1 MAINVKCPGCGS
13 AYEMDESTSGKKV
26 RCKKCSETFVVKAAA
41 SARDVAEDESSEAES
56 RRSKSRRTDDDERP
70 RKRRRYQDDGDNDDD
85 FPRRRKRDSS
95 GVPLPL
101 LIVGGVLLGVF
112 LLCLLGVAGWFLLSK
127 KSEPER
133 AVVPVV
139 SSRASSPNPAEPRRS
154 TAVSVVLSNP
164 QHDRAIAGSR
174 FFSVD
179 YRFERG
185 RPALNLHYFLVI
197 KTPHGGHLEMHLN
210 AVELKDQGTLTGEL
224 SRREAGGQSSG
235 PYEFS
240 LEMSTNPALHAANR
254 ERISNA
260 VTLK

>member
-1 MAINVKCPGCGS
+1 MTITVKCPGCSS

-26 RCKKCSETFVVKAAA
+26 RCKTCSETFVVKAAA
-41 SARDVAEDESSEAES
+41 SARDVAEDESSEVES
-56 RRSKSRRTDDDERP
+56 RRSKTRRTDDDKRP
-70 RKRRRYQDDGDNDDD
+70 RKRRRYEDDD
-85 FPRRRKRDSS
+85 DDDDYPRRRKRDSS

-112 LLCLLGVAGWFLLSK
+112 LLFLLGVAGWFLLSK
-127 KSEPER
+127 KPEPER
-133 AVVPVV
+133 AIIPVV

-185 RPALNLHYFLVI
+185 RPALNMHYFLVI
-197 KTPHGGHLEMHLN
+197 KTPHGGPLEMHLN
-210 AVELKDQGTLTGEL
+210 AVELKEQGTLTGEL
-224 SRREAGGQSSG
+224 SRREARGQSSSG